1 MYLPP
6 TPPLCYNP
14 LMKQEQN
21 YTIWLWV
28 FVGVVLIGVV
38 AAMVKLASVT
48 DSGTPNPAQTVNILP
63 SVSSTDWIR
72 GNPNASTT
80 LIEYGDFQC
89 PACATFHTALLSIEK
104 ELGDN
109 LRVIFRHF
117 PLQQHANARIAAQ
130 ATEAAGKQGKFWEM
144 HDMIFEHQRDWSA
157 KSKTDAI
164 AIFSGYAQKLKL
176 NIDTFGKDINDKAII
191 DKIEANF
198 DQGVGFGVESTP
210 TFFLN
215 NTKLSP
221 RSFAEFRDAIF
232 AATGVST
239 STATTSAPAK

>member
-1 MYLPP
+1 MFLL
-6 TPPLCYNP
+6 PLCYNP

-48 DSGTPNPAQTVNILP
+48 NSGTPAAVQTVNILP
-63 SVSSTDWIR
+63 TVSSADWIR

-89 PACATFHTALLSIEK
+89 PACATFHSILLGIEK
-104 ELGDN
+104 ELGSN

-117 PLQQHANARIAAQ
+117 PLQQHANAIPAAL
-130 ATEAAGKQGKFWEM
+130 AAEAAGKQGKFWEM
-144 HDMIFEHQRDWSA
+144 HDMIYEGQRDWSL

-164 AIFSGYAQKLKL
+164 ATFAGYAQKLKL
-176 NIDTFGKDINDKAII
+176 DIDTFGKDMNDDKLV
-191 DKIEANF
+191 DKIEDNF
-198 DQGVGFGVESTP
+198 DQGVGFGVDSTP

-215 NTKLSP
+215 NTKLVV
-221 RSFAEFRDAIF
+221 RSYSEFRDAIY
-232 AATGVST
+232 AAAGMST
-239 STATTSAPAK
+239 TTAPAGATSKK

>member
-1 MYLPP
+1 
-6 TPPLCYNP
+6 
-14 LMKQEQN
+14 MKQEQN

-48 DSGTPNPAQTVNILP
+48 QSGTTPVVQTVNILP
-63 SVSSTDWIR
+63 TVSSADWIL

-80 LIEYGDFQC
+80 LVEYGDFQC
-89 PACATFHTALLSIEK
+89 PACGVFSSVVNSIQK
-104 ELGDN
+104 ELGPN

-117 PLQQHANARIAAQ
+117 PLQQHANARTAAQ
-130 ATEAAGKQGKFWEM
+130 AAEAAGKQGKFWEM
-144 HDMIFEHQRDWSA
+144 HDMIYEHQRDWSE

-164 AIFSGYAQKLKL
+164 AVFAGYAQKLKL
-176 NIDTFGKDINDKAII
+176 NIDTFGKDMNDGKLV
-191 DKIEANF
+191 DKIEASF
-198 DQGVGFGVESTP
+198 DQGVSFGVDSTP

-221 RSFAEFRDAIF
+221 RSYAEFRNAIF
-232 AATGVST
+232 AAAGVST
-239 STATTSAPAK
+239 STAVVPAPAK

>member
-1 MYLPP
+1 MH
-6 TPPLCYNP
+6 CYNP

-28 FVGVVLIGVV
+28 FVGVVLVGVV

-48 DSGTPNPAQTVNILP
+48 GAGTPVAVQTVNILP
-63 SVSSTDWIR
+63 SVSPADWIR
-72 GNPNASTT
+72 GNPNAATT

-89 PACATFHTALLSIEK
+89 PACATFHSVVLAIEK

-117 PLQQHANARIAAQ
+117 PLQQHANARSAAQ
-130 ATEAAGKQGKFWEM
+130 AAEAAGKQGKFWEM
-144 HDMIFEHQRDWSA
+144 HDMIYEGQREWSE

-164 AIFSGYAQKLKL
+164 AVFAGYAQKLKL
-176 NIDTFGKDINDKAII
+176 NIDTFGKDMNDETII
-191 DKIEANF
+191 DKIENNF
-198 DQGVGFGVESTP
+198 DQGVGFGVDSTP

-215 NTKLSP
+215 NTRMSP
-221 RSFAEFRDAIF
+221 RSYSEFRDAIF
-232 AATGVST
+232 AATGMST
-239 STATTSAPAK
+239 TTAK

>member
-1 MYLPP
+1 MH
-6 TPPLCYNP
+6 CYNP

-28 FVGVVLIGVV
+28 FVGVVLVGVV

-48 DSGTPNPAQTVNILP
+48 NSGTPNPVQTVNILP
-63 SVSSTDWIR
+63 SVSSSDWIR

-89 PACATFHTALLSIEK
+89 PACATFHTVVLSIEK

-130 ATEAAGKQGKFWEM
+130 AAEAAGKQDKFWEM
-144 HDMIFEHQRDWSA
+144 HDMIYEHQRDWSE

-164 AIFSGYAQKLKL
+164 AIFAGYAQKLKL
-176 NIDTFGKDINDKAII
+176 NIDTFGKDINDNAII
-191 DKIEANF
+191 DKIEDSF
-198 DQGVGFGVESTP
+198 DQGVGFGVDSTP
-210 TFFLN
+210 SFFLN

-221 RSFAEFRDAIF
+221 RSYGEFRDAIF
-232 AATGVST
+232 AAAGMST
-239 STATTSAPAK
+239 STAATK

>member
-1 MYLPP
+1 
-6 TPPLCYNP
+6 
-14 LMKQEQN
+14 MKQEQN

-48 DSGTPNPAQTVNILP
+48 QSGTTPVAQTVNILP
-63 SVSSTDWIR
+63 TVSSADWIR

-89 PACATFHTALLSIEK
+89 PACATFHSVILSIEK

-117 PLQQHANARIAAQ
+117 PLQQHANARSAAQ

-144 HDMIFEHQRDWSA
+144 HDMIYENQREWSA
-157 KSKTDAI
+157 KNKTDAI
-164 AIFSGYAQKLKL
+164 AVFAGYAQKLKL
-176 NIDTFGKDINDKAII
+176 NIDAFGKDMNDNAII

-198 DQGVGFGVESTP
+198 DQGVGFGVDSTP

-215 NTKLSP
+215 NTKISP
-221 RSFAEFRDAIF
+221 RSYAEFRDMIF
-232 AATGVST
+232 VAASVST
-239 STATTSAPAK
+239 STAAKK

>member
-1 MYLPP
+1 
-6 TPPLCYNP
+6 
-14 LMKQEQN
+14 MKQEQN

-28 FVGVVLIGVV
+28 FVGVVLVGVV

-48 DSGTPNPAQTVNILP
+48 NSGTPNPVQTVNILP
-63 SVSSTDWIR
+63 SVSSSDWIR

-89 PACATFHTALLSIEK
+89 PACATFHTVVLSIEK

-130 ATEAAGKQGKFWEM
+130 AAEAAGKQDKFWEM
-144 HDMIFEHQRDWSA
+144 HDMIYEHQRDWSE

-164 AIFSGYAQKLKL
+164 AIFAGYAQKLKL
-176 NIDTFGKDINDKAII
+176 NIDTFGKDINDNAII
-191 DKIEANF
+191 DKIEDSF
-198 DQGVGFGVESTP
+198 DQGVGFGVDSTP
-210 TFFLN
+210 SFFLN

-221 RSFAEFRDAIF
+221 RSYGEFRDAIF
-232 AATGVST
+232 AAAGMST
-239 STATTSAPAK
+239 STAATK

>member
-1 MYLPP
+1 
-6 TPPLCYNP
+6 
-14 LMKQEQN
+14 MKQEQN

-48 DSGTPNPAQTVNILP
+48 GAGTPVAVQTVNILP
-63 SVSSTDWIR
+63 SIDSSDWIR

-89 PACATFHTALLSIEK
+89 PACATFHSVVLAIEK

-117 PLQQHANARIAAQ
+117 PLQQHANARSAAQ
-130 ATEAAGKQGKFWEM
+130 AAEAAGKQGKFWEM
-144 HDMIFEHQRDWSA
+144 HDMIYEGQREWSE

-164 AIFSGYAQKLKL
+164 AIFAGYAQKLKL
-176 NIDTFGKDINDKAII
+176 NIDTFGKDMNDNTII

-198 DQGVGFGVESTP
+198 DQGVGFGVDSTP

-215 NTKLSP
+215 NTKMSP
-221 RSFAEFRDAIF
+221 RSYGEFRDAIF
-232 AATGVST
+232 TAAGMST
-239 STATTSAPAK
+239 TTTPAAAAAK